1 MFLQDNHFQGWS
13 ARSGEQKAKG
23 RFLAVF
29 SGTETYPEPH
39 PETGR
44 QLPILYAVVR
54 SVTLSQCGHWMMGSL
69 QLAGEA
75 VTVSGAYGSDGLPG
89 DLDKL
94 SEAQQ
99 RLLVEV
105 PFDLAVEFWS
115 GGGWN
120 SAGKEAPAMRKW
132 AQEHIRQLRR
142 TRP

>member
-1 MFLQDNHFQGWS
+1 MFLKTNKFQGWYVKD
-13 ARSGEQKAKG
+13 AQRAKDA
-23 RFLAVF
+23 FLAVF

-69 QLAGEA
+69 QLAGEV

-94 SEAQQ
+94 SAAQQ

>member
-1 MFLQDNHFQGWS
+1 MFLKTNKFQGGYVKD
-13 ARSGEQKAKG
+13 APRAKDA
-23 RFLAVF
+23 FLAVF

-94 SEAQQ
+94 SEAQR

-115 GGGWN
+115 GWGWN

>member
-1 MFLQDNHFQGWS
+1 MFLKTNKFQGGYVKD
-13 ARSGEQKAKG
+13 APRAKDA
-23 RFLAVF
+23 FLAVF

-39 PETGR
+39 PETG